1 MCLFKGYYYIQ
12 QCTYIIRRGLNN
24 ALLVSPSCSN
34 LWFFFDYLKSG
45 LLSNVIIVI
54 FKELHKIICYYICE
68 LQLSPPQRLPLGI
81 PMKIAIIIVPCA
93 LSFFSS
99 QSPHNTKR
107 GRRRGELQCSNNPR
121 GPTPPSVFSLYHGGG
136 INLLALGSF

>member
-1 MCLFKGYYYIQ
+1 M
-12 QCTYIIRRGLNN
+12 
-24 ALLVSPSCSN
+24 V
-34 LWFFFDYLKSG
+34 FFDYLKSG

-93 LSFFSS
+93 LSFVFFPV
-99 QSPHNTKR
+99 SPQHEERKEER
-107 GRRRGELQCSNNPR
+107 GITMQ
-121 GPTPPSVFSLYHGGG
+121 
-136 INLLALGSF
+136 